1 MGKDEDKPAE
11 QPEEETIDFNYEL
24 PDAKVDTETNE
35 EDTSE
40 PTAVEQSPKDKET
53 ETAGPADTKTDVD
66 GLRKV
71 IKLVPEATE
80 GGEQKPE
87 TLNEKP
93 KEEDALDD
101 EGSTAK
107 ETLEQKRAAL
117 QNVKDFDFQIKKNQQ
132 NIDGINNKLE
142 SLSKDLDDLVSLY
155 EIVSEQMNPFVGL
168 SKVTKKRLDALEN
181 FTKEMDLLKVRL
193 GDLESFAVQAGAK
206 LERRGQEQTMP
217 ITKMSGEFTD
227 DDLDAIIERSLMA
240 LSVDQKID
248 MAIDEFIEN
257 LKGGN
262 VN

>member
-11 QPEEETIDFNYEL
+11 QPEEETVDFNDEL

-35 EDTSE
+35 EDTS
-40 PTAVEQSPKDKET
+40 
-53 ETAGPADTKTDVD
+53 DTKTDVD

-71 IKLVPEATE
+71 IKLGPEATE

-93 KEEDALDD
+93 KEDALDD

-107 ETLEQKRAAL
+107 ETLEQKRAVL
-117 QNVKDFDFQIKKNQQ
+117 QNIKDFDFQIKKNQQ

-193 GDLESFAVQAGAK
+193 EDLESFAVQAGAK
-206 LERRGQEQTMP
+206 LERHGQEQTMP
-217 ITKMSGEFTD
+217 ITKMSGELTD

-248 MAIDEFIEN
+248 TTINEFIEK